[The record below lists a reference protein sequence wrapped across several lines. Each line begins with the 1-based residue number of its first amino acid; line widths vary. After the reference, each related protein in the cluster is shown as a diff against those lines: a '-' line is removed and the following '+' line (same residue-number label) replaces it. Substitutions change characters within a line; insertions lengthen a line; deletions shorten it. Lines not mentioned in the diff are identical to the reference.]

1 MRESEENKRESFMNI
16 KITMKQLGKKRD
28 KISEV
33 DFYLENC
40 PTTVEE
46 LIKEAVHTCVVKYN
60 ERVRKKE
67 HVAPLT
73 GEQIA
78 DMREIGKIAFGINY
92 GGKEADEAEA
102 VTVAL
107 QAFEDGLVRIFHKDE
122 ELTELSRAIDVQQND
137 LFTFL
142 RMTMLAGALF

>member
-1 MRESEENKRESFMNI
+1 MNI

-33 DFYLENC
+33 DFHLENC

-46 LIKEAVHTCVVKYN
+46 LIKEAVHTCVTAYN
-60 ERVRKKE
+60 ERVRKQESVK
-67 HVAPLT
+67 PLT
-73 GEQIA
+73 GAQID
-78 DMREIGKIAFGINY
+78 DMSEIGKIAFGINY
-92 GGKEADEAEA
+92 GGKEEDESMA

-107 QAFEDGLVRIFHKDE
+107 QAFEDGLVRIFHKEE
-122 ELTELSRAIDVQQND
+122 ELLTLSGEIEVQEND

-142 RMTMLAGALF
+142 RLTMLAGRLF

>member
-1 MRESEENKRESFMNI
+1 MII

-28 KISEV
+28 KISEI
-33 DFYLENC
+33 DFHLENN
-40 PTTVEE
+40 PETVEE
-46 LIKEAVHTCVVKYN
+46 LIREAVHTCVAVYN
-60 ERVRKKE
+60 ERVRKQE
-67 HVAPLT
+67 HVTPLT

-78 DMREIGKIAFGINY
+78 DMSEIGKIAFGINY

-122 ELTELSRAIDVQQND
+122 ELLTLSQAIDVQEND

-142 RMTMLAGALF
+142 RLTMLAGRLF

>member
-1 MRESEENKRESFMNI
+1 MNI

-33 DFYLENC
+33 DFHLENC

-46 LIKEAVHTCVVKYN
+46 LIKEAVHTCVRAYN

-67 HVAPLT
+67 RVTPLT
-73 GEQIA
+73 GAQIE
-78 DMREIGKIAFGINY
+78 DMSEVGKIAFGINY
-92 GGKEADEAEA
+92 GGKEADEDAA

-122 ELTELSRAIDVQQND
+122 ELSELSQAIEIQEND
-137 LFTFL
+137 AVTFL
-142 RMTMLAGALF
+142 RLTMLAGWML

>member
-46 LIKEAVHTCVVKYN
+46 LIKETVHTCVVKYN
-60 ERVRKKE
+60 DRVRKKE

-73 GEQIA
+73 GAQIA
-78 DMREIGKIAFGINY
+78 DMSEIGKIAFGINY
-92 GGKEADEAEA
+92 GGKEADEAVA

-122 ELTELSRAIDVQQND
+122 ELLTLSQAIDVQEND

-142 RMTMLAGALF
+142 RLTMLAGRLF

>member
-1 MRESEENKRESFMNI
+1 MNI
-16 KITMKQLGKKRD
+16 KVTMKQLGKKRN

-33 DFYLENC
+33 DFSLENR
-40 PTTVEE
+40 PSTVEE
-46 LIKEAVHTCVVKYN
+46 LIKEAVHTCVAEYN
-60 ERVRKKE
+60 ERVRKQE
-67 HVAPLT
+67 HVTPLT

-78 DMREIGKIAFGINY
+78 DRSEIGKIAFGINY

-122 ELTELSRAIDVQQND
+122 ELTELSRTINVQQND

>member
-1 MRESEENKRESFMNI
+1 MII

-28 KISEV
+28 KISEI
-33 DFYLENC
+33 DFHLENN
-40 PTTVEE
+40 PETVEE
-46 LIKEAVHTCVVKYN
+46 LIREAVHTCVAAYN

-67 HVAPLT
+67 HVTLLT
-73 GEQIA
+73 GEQIE
-78 DMREIGKIAFGINY
+78 DMSEIGKIAFGINY

-122 ELTELSRAIDVQQND
+122 ELTEFSQAIDVQEND

-142 RMTMLAGALF
+142 RLTMLAGVLF

>member
-33 DFYLENC
+33 DFPLENC
-40 PTTVEE
+40 PATVEE
-46 LIKEAVHTCVVKYN
+46 LIREAVHTCVAEYN

-67 HVAPLT
+67 HVTLLT
-73 GEQIA
+73 GAQIA
-78 DMREIGKIAFGINY
+78 DMSEIGKIAFGINY

-122 ELTELSRAIDVQQND
+122 ELLTLSQAIDVKEND

-142 RMTMLAGALF
+142 RLTMLAGRLF

>member
-1 MRESEENKRESFMNI
+1 MNI
-16 KITMKQLGKKRD
+16 KVTMKQLGKKRN

-33 DFYLENC
+33 DFSLENR
-40 PTTVEE
+40 PSTVEE
-46 LIKEAVHTCVVKYN
+46 LIKEAVHTCVAEYN
-60 ERVRKKE
+60 ERVRKQE
-67 HVAPLT
+67 HVTPLT

-78 DMREIGKIAFGINY
+78 DRSEIGKIAFGINY
-92 GGKEADEAEA
+92 GGKEADEAVA

-122 ELTELSRAIDVQQND
+122 ELTELSQAIDVQQND

-142 RMTMLAGALF
+142 RMTMLVGALF

>member
-1 MRESEENKRESFMNI
+1 MWERNLKGGDSMNI

-33 DFYLENC
+33 DFLLQNR

-46 LIKEAVHTCVVKYN
+46 LIKEAVHTCVLSYN

-67 HVAPLT
+67 SVTPLT
-73 GEQIA
+73 GAKIE
-78 DMREIGKIAFGINY
+78 DMSEIGKIAFGINY
-92 GGKEADEAEA
+92 GGKEADEATA
-102 VTVAL
+102 LTVAL
-107 QAFEDGLVRIFHKDE
+107 QAFEDGLVRIFHKE
-122 ELTELSRAIDVQQND
+122 EEFLTLSQEIDVQEND

-142 RMTMLAGALF
+142 RLTMLAGRLF